1 VATSPKHTARGARR
15 KSIPAG
21 CSSRGRNTH
30 EQTTVAQLVQRFV
43 EDLAALS
50 ASGDTLAP
58 LANLSE
64 ADFNTLVAQLRSA
77 RTQEAAGPSP
87 EANGQ

>member
-1 VATSPKHTARGARR
+1 M
-15 KSIPAG
+15 
-21 CSSRGRNTH
+21 H

-50 ASGDTLAP
+50 ASGDTAAPLRPEAFP

-64 ADFNTLVAQLRSA
+64 ADFNALVAQLGSA